1 MERSRDTG
9 QMVLQ
14 GGDGRWLLDKSS
26 TNSSCHQEE
35 TEHKRT
41 DLPYWPPHIEL
52 HLKLMLAAYCV
63 LSQGTCTCDTVSGNC
78 GCMLSTS
85 AQKKLKRMKLIF
97 LLLHLYSFPSACLFH
112 FFHSPTMSSG
122 QKGTKEVH
130 WVTDHAVAFHLDSLP
145 ELFSVKSR
153 CMPRGWQ
160 AKYSGYL

>member
-1 MERSRDTG
+1 MQLLKYPVESRRLWLMNILEIPWTIWR
-9 QMVLQ
+9 
-14 GGDGRWLLDKSS
+14 GDGKE
-26 TNSSCHQEE
+26 QGY
-35 TEHKRT
+35 RT
-41 DLPYWPPHIEL
+41 DGVTGWWWWAPQW
-52 HLKLMLAAYCV
+52 
-63 LSQGTCTCDTVSGNC
+63 TCTCDTVSGNS

-85 AQKKLKRMKLIF
+85 AQKKLKRTKLIF